1 MKRIFYFLL
10 LTTLLALPAV
20 AQEADVTDAPEIT
33 VTEQGPGYTVTV
45 NGDGLLSVQV
55 ITSPEPGI
63 ESWVSYGVIADVQVN
78 DTYSIDVQR
87 NDVDNYRCLVKATAQ
102 ADGKLVSEMAVY
114 EFTVVKFTPV
124 PEPSI
129 LFTEIDDTLEIN
141 VLGQGP
147 VSCDITIN
155 GVNIGKVELPYY
167 VERQDIELYIEVSA
181 TAEGNG
187 LDLMP
192 SGAYATYVLAPRLV
206 ADPPEF
212 YVESNDEYT
221 YVLVGA
227 YSVYPEA
234 EVHMFLDDHE
244 VDNPIALDRT
254 YYEDYECNLSAYV
267 DVPGMQRSEM
277 AYFTVVVPV
286 LPREKTA
293 TPIINC
299 EEVLPSD
306 GSNYVLVT
314 ITPSEEDDAQI
325 FYRYQVVDYEYSEY
339 SDWMPYN
346 GGPLCFNVS
355 GCYQIEAY
363 AVAENKEQSETVVL
377 VFVVREPTAIQLYDF
392 EEDGI
397 FYKITADGKV
407 SVCSETAV
415 FNTYGG
421 VVTIPTTVTHNGET
435 YMVNGIADNAFRD
448 CTGLTGVNIG
458 AYVTTIGDCAF
469 QGCTSLTSV
478 TLGDY
483 VTTLGKRAF
492 AACSALADVK
502 MGSGMRD
509 IGEFAFSGCSALTSV
524 TCKAATPPYLFHKR
538 CFDCYS
544 IATLHV
550 YPAVLD
556 SYRSTTIFW
565 SQFSSIVAEDNVA
578 PAAGDV
584 NGDGQVNISDVT
596 TLINM
601 LLKGN

>member
-1 MKRIFYFLL
+1 M
-10 LTTLLALPAV
+10 LALPAV

-102 ADGKLVSEMAVY
+102 ADGKQVSELVVH

-129 LFTEIDDTLEIN
+129 LFTETDDGLEIN

-147 VSCDITIN
+147 VSCDISIN
-155 GVNIGKVELPYY
+155 GENIGRVGLPFFL
-167 VERQDIELYIEVSA
+167 ERQDTELNIEVWA

-212 YVESNDEYT
+212 YVEYEFDR
-221 YVLVGA
+221 VVVGA
-227 YSVYPEA
+227 YSIYPEGV
-234 EVHMFLDDHE
+234 VHMFFDDQE
-244 VDNPIALDRT
+244 VDNPIALSRAYD
-254 YYEDYECNLSAYV
+254 EDNEYTLLAYV

-277 AYFTVVVPV
+277 ACFTVLVQA
-286 LPREKTA
+286 LPREITA
-293 TPIINC
+293 TPIISY
-299 EEVLPSD
+299 EEVLPAD

-325 FYRYQVVDYEYSEY
+325 FYRYQVVDYGYSEYSEY

-355 GCYQIEAY
+355 GRYQIEAY

-397 FYKITADGKV
+397 FYKITADDKV
-407 SVCSETAV
+407 SVCSETAA

-421 VVTIPTTVTHNGET
+421 VVTIPITVTHNGET

-578 PAAGDV
+578 PVAGDA
-584 NGDGQVNISDVT
+584 NGDGQMNISDVT